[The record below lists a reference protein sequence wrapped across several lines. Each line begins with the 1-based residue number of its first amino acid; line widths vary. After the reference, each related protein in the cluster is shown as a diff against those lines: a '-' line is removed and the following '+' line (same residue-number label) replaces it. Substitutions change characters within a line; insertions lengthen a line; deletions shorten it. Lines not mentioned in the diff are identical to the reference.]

1 MRASHRGA
9 LAVPFRA
16 LATQRIAVNGER
28 MQEHLGVSAIRLGA
42 LPLAGGMVDQSPM
55 AVRQVRCTVT
65 AGVSHESLLT
75 SPRGA
80 IPMPRRDC
88 EHSEVRRLP

>member
-16 LATQRIAVNGER
+16 LASQRVAVDGER
-28 MQEHLGVSAIRLGA
+28 MQHYLGVSAIRLGA
-42 LPLAGGMVDQSPM
+42 LPLAGGVVDQSPV
-55 AVRQVRCTVT
+55 AVRQARCTVT
-65 AGVSHESLLT
+65 AGVSHEPLLT
-75 SPRGA
+75 SQCGA
-80 IPMPRRDC
+80 IPMPRRVC